1 MSRVAFV
8 LAAASL
14 AATIASPVFAAEPV
28 MNAFGIPIAPRGGN
42 VSIHQ
47 WGGVDDQ
54 FAVNPD
60 GDAAPAPAAQ
70 PMSPANGADDEADA
84 DSNNQGGDPGTD
96 HSDEILLI

>member
-14 AATIASPVFAAEPV
+14 AAAIASPVLAAEPV
-28 MNAFGIPIAPRGGN
+28 TNTFGMPIAPRGGN

-47 WGGVDDQ
+47 WGGVDDK

-60 GDAAPAPAAQ
+60 GDTALSPAPKA
-70 PMSPANGADDEADA
+70 MSPTNGVDDEADA
-84 DSNNQGGDPGTD
+84 DSNDQDGDPGTD